1 MDFAPGLNP
10 AVSLPSPGCSEAA
23 PLRNLFSMESNN
35 PGQSSRAKLP
45 GNAPP
50 AGSVERALRLVRL
63 FCPAGEDFAT
73 FTAAAPETV
82 PAPYRGLLD
91 HTNHMTVVMEQFHGE
106 PPHLQVVARWLPEAE
121 GRGDWYAREI
131 LLLSAAGKVWQQGIV
146 RIDLDQIDPATAA
159 LIRAA
164 HLPLGRVLINA
175 GLLRE
180 VQHVALVKVVPGP
193 HLAALFG
200 GEESGAVPA
209 GKRATYG
216 RVAEISLGGV
226 PAVELLEIVA
236 PQ

>member
-23 PLRNLFSMESNN
+23 PLRNLFSMESNH

-106 PPHLQVVARWLPEAE
+106 PPHLQVVAR
-121 GRGDWYAREI
+121 
-131 LLLSAAGKVWQQGIV
+131 
-146 RIDLDQIDPATAA
+146 
-159 LIRAA
+159 
-164 HLPLGRVLINA
+164 
-175 GLLRE
+175 
-180 VQHVALVKVVPGP
+180 
-193 HLAALFG
+193 
-200 GEESGAVPA
+200 
-209 GKRATYG
+209 
-216 RVAEISLGGV
+216 
-226 PAVELLEIVA
+226 
-236 PQ
+236 

>member
-1 MDFAPGLNP
+1 MGCAARLSPTAPAP
-10 AVSLPSPGCSEAA
+10 YPGCSKAA
-23 PLRNLFSMESNN
+23 PLRNLFSMESNQRG
-35 PGQSSRAKLP
+35 PASRAELM

-50 AGSVERALRLVRL
+50 AGTVERAGCLVRL
-63 FCPAGEDFAT
+63 FCPAVEDFAT
-73 FTAAAPETV
+73 LTAIAPDTV

-91 HTNHMTVVMEQFHGE
+91 HTNHMTVVMEQFYGE
-106 PPHLQVVARWLPEAE
+106 PPHLQVVARWLPAAG

-164 HLPLGRVLINA
+164 RLPLGRVLINA

-180 VQHVALVKVVPGP
+180 VQQVGLLKVVPGP

-200 GEESGAVPA
+200 GGEPGAVPA
-209 GKRATYG
+209 ESRATYG

>member
-1 MDFAPGLNP
+1 MGSPPRLKPTAS
-10 AVSLPSPGCSEAA
+10 APSPGCSKAA
-23 PLRNLFSMESNN
+23 PLRTLFGMESNH
-35 PGQSSRAKLP
+35 PGPSSRAKLP
-45 GNAPP
+45 GSAPP
-50 AGSVERALRLVRL
+50 GGSVERALRLVRL
-63 FCPAGEDFAT
+63 FCPADEGFAT
-73 FTAAAPETV
+73 FTAVAPEAV

-106 PPHLQVVARWLPEAE
+106 PPHLQVVARGLPEAE

-146 RIDLDQIDPATAA
+146 RIDLDQIDSATAA
-159 LIRAA
+159 LIRQAR
-164 HLPLGRVLINA
+164 LPLGRVLINA

-193 HLAALFG
+193 HLTALFG
-200 GEESGAVPA
+200 EPGGGPA
-209 GKRATYG
+209 GSRATYG